1 MGVWISF
8 QRFVKSLEHKRI
20 VISVTE
26 NIGNDSPV
34 AQVQNGTQKDFMY
47 RDSLIPLEFR
57 YIRKPFLVGT
67 LCMKVAVQYVLSQE
81 LCVFCTA
88 GTAVICVLNGRLNT
102 LFLANTADSFIIYLD
117 MVIVFQVVV
126 DSTIPFIRVLHM
138 DAFYDFRN
146 SFVCFCPL
154 AFFPRSQR

>member
-1 MGVWISF
+1 MGVWISL
-8 QRFVKSLEHKRI
+8 QRFVKSLEHKSI

-34 AQVQNGTQKDFMY
+34 TQVQNGTQIDFMY

-81 LCVFCTA
+81 LCVFCAA
-88 GTAVICVLNGRLNT
+88 GTAVICVLNG
-102 LFLANTADSFIIYLD
+102 
-117 MVIVFQVVV
+117 
-126 DSTIPFIRVLHM
+126 
-138 DAFYDFRN
+138 
-146 SFVCFCPL
+146 
-154 AFFPRSQR
+154 

>member
-57 YIRKPFLVGT
+57 YIRMEMSRNVQSGNTQKLKSSAAPVKLPAAPAPTPGT
-67 LCMKVAVQYVLSQE
+67 SQAAAP
-81 LCVFCTA
+81 A
-88 GTAVICVLNGRLNT
+88 GCA
-102 LFLANTADSFIIYLD
+102 Y
-117 MVIVFQVVV
+117 
-126 DSTIPFIRVLHM
+126 
-138 DAFYDFRN
+138 
-146 SFVCFCPL
+146 
-154 AFFPRSQR
+154 RS